1 MPPILR
7 ADPVQNR
14 NPATMKLHYSPGACS
29 LGIHVLLEEI
39 GQPFEAVRSPIKEGA
54 LQTPEFKALNPKGKV
69 PTLVRDDGSVLTQYT
84 AIAFWLAA
92 SNPAA
97 GLLPA
102 DAEGQARA
110 IEAMDFVTG
119 TIHPQGF
126 SRLFNQ
132 ARFAPSEAD
141 HPKVKEQ
148 GAALAAKGF
157 ADMDATWKGAE
168 WVLPSGYSVADPALF
183 FVEFW
188 AVKRMGMT
196 LPPRLQAHF
205 ERMLARPAVQRA
217 MATEGLA

>member
-1 MPPILR
+1 
-7 ADPVQNR
+7 
-14 NPATMKLHYSPGACS
+14 MKLYYSPGACS
-29 LGIHVLLEEI
+29 LGIHVILEEI
-39 GQPFEAVRSPIKEGA
+39 GRPFEAVRSPIKEGA
-54 LQTPEFKALNPKGKV
+54 LQTPEFQALNPKGKV
-69 PTLVRDDGSVLTQYT
+69 PTLVRDDGSVLTQFT
-84 AIAFWLAA
+84 AIAFWLGAA
-92 SNPAA
+92 NPGA

-110 IEAMDFVTG
+110 LEIIDFATG
-119 TIHPQGF
+119 SIHMQGF

-157 ADMDATWKGAE
+157 ADVDRMWKGGDWA
-168 WVLPSGYSVADPALF
+168 LPSGYSVADAALF

-188 AVKRMGMT
+188 AVKRMGMS

-217 MATEGLA
+217 LATEGLA

>member
-1 MPPILR
+1 
-7 ADPVQNR
+7 
-14 NPATMKLHYSPGACS
+14 MKLYYSPGACS
-29 LGIHVLLEEI
+29 LGIHVVLEEI

-54 LQTPEFKALNPKGKV
+54 LQTPEFQALNPKGKV

-92 SNPAA
+92 SNPGA

-110 IEAMDFVTG
+110 LEMVDFVTG

-141 HPKVKEQ
+141 HAAVKQQ
-148 GAALAAKGF
+148 GWDLAAKGF
-157 ADMDATWKGAE
+157 ATVEKQWQGGE
-168 WVLPSGYSVADPALF
+168 WVLPSGYSIADSALF
-183 FVEFW
+183 VVEYW
-188 AVKRMGMT
+188 AVKRMNMD
-196 LPPRLQAHF
+196 LPPKVQAHF

-217 MATEGLA
+217 MASEGLA